1 MHNRQVVTFQIG
13 GCGIAV
19 GNSFWDQI
27 LSEHG
32 LELTK
37 AGITLSETLSAK
49 RPSDVS
55 IFFDESRS
63 GFYSPRTVCCDLA
76 PHTRS
81 EKFDHVDF
89 LNLCDKRSLI
99 FSNEGSGNC
108 YAQAFHIEGL
118 PVAQSSMS
126 RFRRIIEACDSLQGV
141 RFIHSL
147 SGGTGSGLTGL
158 LLRSVYDHLNAGSK
172 CLLYSACVTPSSN
185 TADNCLSTYNTLLGL
200 QDLIEYA
207 HMIFPYDNDAV
218 LRQSTRSSPNPFIS
232 ECLSGIT
239 ASMRFPGLVNAD
251 LRKIYSNS
259 VLFKNMHFLVTAFSK
274 NMKSVKELT
283 QNVLE
288 SKSTTMSCDIL
299 AQREKFLAT
308 FMAYRGACIPMS
320 RVHESI
326 QSLGLDTVS
335 ASICSQPVRTDTGYL
350 PAALTCVHNTTAIAQ
365 FFDSIA
371 RSFDAQYASR
381 SHTYLYEQN
390 GLHASEFENARNIVR
405 SVSDLYKEHRVN

>member
-13 GCGIAV
+13 GCGLAV
-19 GNSFWDQI
+19 GNSFWNQI
-27 LSEHG
+27 LAEHG
-32 LELTK
+32 LHVTK
-37 AGITLSETLSAK
+37 SGITLIDARSVKTT
-49 RPSDVS
+49 SDVS

-63 GFYSPRTVCCDLA
+63 GLYSPRTVCCDIGS
-76 PHTRS
+76 HTS
-81 EKFDHVDF
+81 SSSTDYTNI
-89 LNLCDKRSLI
+89 LNACDKRSLV

-126 RFRRIIEACDSLQGV
+126 QFRRVIEACDSLQGV

-158 LLRSVYDHLNAGSK
+158 LLRSVYDYLNSGSK
-172 CLLYSACVTPSSN
+172 CLIYSACVPPSPK

-207 HMIFPYDNDAV
+207 HMVFPYDNDAV
-218 LRQSTRSSPNPFIS
+218 LRQSTSSSPNPFIS

-274 NMKSVKELT
+274 NMKSVAELT
-283 QNVLE
+283 NNVLE

-299 AQREKFLAT
+299 AQNERLLT
-308 FMAYRGACIPMS
+308 SFMAYRGACIPMS

-326 QSLGLDTVS
+326 HSLGLHSVS
-335 ASICSQPVRTDTGYL
+335 ASICSQPVKTDHGFL

-365 FFDSIA
+365 FFDSVTK
-371 RSFDAQYASR
+371 SFDKQFDSR
-381 SHTYLYEQN
+381 SHVYLYEQN
-390 GLHASEFENARNIVR
+390 GLHVSEFEHARNLVG
-405 SVSDLYKEHRVN
+405 SVSDLYKEHRAN